1 MALGVGNCQ
10 VLVLILCIG
19 ELLTVGILL
28 FSHGFLLT
36 RQVVDKKSTCKDIED
51 LTLHMKNYTR
61 LKNSNDCWTAPIF
74 KKAVILLIDALRYD
88 FALYNSSIK
97 DPRPYQNKMEVFESI
112 IKSHPMH
119 ARLYPFVA
127 DAPTTTMQRLK
138 GLTTGS
144 LPTFIDASQNF
155 ASEEINEDN
164 IVDQLVGCGKK
175 ITMLGDDTWG
185 GLFPGRFNRAFLYPS
200 FNVMDLHTVDNGVI
214 SHLDEELARD
224 DWDIIIAHFLGVD
237 HCGHRYGPDHPEMEL
252 KLLQMN
258 EMIKNVMKNIEDD
271 TLLLV
276 LGDHGMTRTG
286 DHGGDSVDE
295 ITAALFAYS
304 HSLNIPLPL
313 QHQSVPFPVAQVD
326 LIPTL
331 ALALGVPIPYSN
343 LGRVI
348 EDLLITVNHTF
359 EEAAHHQVFSLELNV
374 HQVANYLEE
383 YRKHGSEFPDDMWQR
398 LEFLSEKIS
407 RDLHELPLDKQKQV
421 FVEYLT
427 LAKLMCEEVWA
438 KFSMTGMTSGLLLMV
453 AVITLA
459 YLVLSSEVMADDEM
473 CIVNRIFYITLFVN
487 ALFVFSF
494 YISVVILGLVAFLV
508 LAIFLYFHRSR
519 FSNIFAKIDLL
530 EIIPLFIAL
539 SVCLGTFSNSY
550 VVVENYVTA
559 FLLVSVVT
567 VQVFS
572 SFMKQQ
578 KKKSVYGLPSKL
590 VKWASNYWGLMSISS
605 LLVVLVCVRISSWF
619 WKCREEQPWC
629 IPGHVHTTLAGLP
642 QVMRNWRYFT
652 SVFSLILLTWLPRR
666 WLMMCGNLNG
676 SKLGVVLVRKVPV
689 ICSILV
695 ASHWALQA
703 VPSLQGSPLRMYV
716 VLPPLLTYFFAV
728 FLMALLFFVPLLIYE
743 VPPRKDD
750 IGPVTENPYN
760 CIPQLYHSLKAKY
773 STDNPKRQSIPI
785 VYGLATAVSAPLVG
799 TLIVLLIV
807 IVLLAG
813 DGVSPGILLLVGTTV
828 ACLSA
833 QAASTWMNADSLGDV
848 MKPSWSSVCTWFM
861 LSLHFFYSTGH
872 HATFPSLHWSA
883 AFVGFEGQWGSSNV
897 IPAILV
903 GFNTFSAQIIFAFSL
918 PLIVLCPLSFGVVFP
933 KLRNSRLEGEDTR
946 QGEFLFVEDRKIA
959 ASSLL
964 FTSVLYIILHAIKV
978 LFSAASAFIL
988 RRHLMVWKIFAPHF
1002 IFDAVSFIVTSFFVP
1017 LGVLF
1022 TLRIID
1028 VLDMFGVYLRH
1039 KYS

>member
-1 MALGVGNCQ
+1 MVLGVGNCQ
-10 VLVLILCIG
+10 VFILILCIG

-36 RQVVDKKSTCKDIED
+36 RQVVDKKSTCRDIED
-51 LTLHMKNYTR
+51 LTSFPKNYSR
-61 LKNSNDCWTAPIF
+61 LKHNDDCWTAPVF

-97 DPRPYQNKMEVFESI
+97 DPKPYQNKMEVFESTI
-112 IKSHPMH
+112 GSLPRH

-127 DAPTTTMQRLK
+127 DPPTTTMQRLK

-185 GLFPGRFNRAFLYPS
+185 GLFPGRFNRSFMYPS

-224 DWDIIIAHFLGVD
+224 DWDVIIAHFLGVD
-237 HCGHRYGPDHPEMEL
+237 HCGHRYGPDHPEMEE

-258 EMIKNVMKNIEDD
+258 EMIKNVMKTIEDD

-276 LGDHGMTRTG
+276 LGDHGMTKTG
-286 DHGGDSVDE
+286 DHGGDSFDE
-295 ITAALFAYS
+295 VTAALFVFS
-304 HSLNIPLPL
+304 HSLDIPSRS
-313 QHQSVPFPVAQVD
+313 QHPSQQLPVAQVD
-326 LIPTL
+326 LIPTI

-348 EDLLITVNHTF
+348 EDLLVTVNHTS
-359 EEAAHHQVFSLELNV
+359 EESALHQLFSLDLNM

-383 YRKHGSEFPDDMWQR
+383 YRKQGSEFPDDMWQK
-398 LEFLSEKIS
+398 LELLKGKIS
-407 RDLHELPLDKQKQV
+407 EGLHELPLDKQKQV
-421 FVEYLT
+421 YVEYLT

-438 KFSMTGMTSGLLLMV
+438 KFSMLGMTSGLLLM
-453 AVITLA
+453 AIVITLA
-459 YLVLSSEVMADDEM
+459 CLVLSSEVMADEEM
-473 CIVNRIFYITLFVN
+473 FIVNRIFYITLFIN

-494 YISVVILGLVAFLV
+494 YISVVILGLVASLV
-508 LAIFLYFHRSR
+508 LAVFLYFYRSR
-519 FSNIFAKIDLL
+519 FTNTFVKIDLW
-530 EIIPLFIAL
+530 EVFPLLIAL

-550 VVVENYVTA
+550 VIVENYIAA
-559 FLLVSVVT
+559 FLLVSLVT

-578 KKKSVYGLPSKL
+578 KKKSIYGLPNKL

-605 LLVVLVCVRISSWF
+605 LLVVLVCVRISSLF

-629 IPGHVHTTLAGLP
+629 VPGQVHTTLAGLP

-652 SVFSLILLTWLPRR
+652 SIFSVFLLTWLPRH
-666 WLMMCGNLNG
+666 WLMMCGSLNG
-676 SKLGVVLVRKVPV
+676 SKLGVVLVRKIPA

-703 VPSLQGSPLRMYV
+703 VPSLQSSPLRMYV

-728 FLMALLFFVPLLIYE
+728 FLIAILFFVPLLVYE
-743 VPPRKDD
+743 VPPIKND
-750 IGPVTENPYN
+750 IGPVTENPYT

-773 STDNPKRQSIPI
+773 SSDNSKRQSIPI

-799 TLIVLLIV
+799 ALTVLLIV
-807 IVLLAG
+807 VVLLAG

-828 ACLSA
+828 ACLCA
-833 QAASTWMNADSLGDV
+833 QAASTWMNAESLEDV
-848 MKPSWSSVCTWFM
+848 MKPSLSSMCVWFM

-883 AFVGFEGQWGSSNV
+883 AFVGFEGQWGSSNI

-903 GFNTFSAQIIFAFSL
+903 GFNTFSAQIIFAFSI
-918 PLIVLCPLSFGVVFP
+918 PLLVLCPLSFGVVFP

-946 QGEFLFVEDRKIA
+946 QGEFLFVDDRKTA
-959 ASSLL
+959 AGSLL
-964 FTSVLYIILHAIKV
+964 FASVFYILLHAVKV
-978 LFSAASAFIL
+978 FFSALSAFIL

-1002 IFDAVSFIVTSFFVP
+1002 IFDAVSFIVTCFTVP

-1022 TLRIID
+1022 TLRVID